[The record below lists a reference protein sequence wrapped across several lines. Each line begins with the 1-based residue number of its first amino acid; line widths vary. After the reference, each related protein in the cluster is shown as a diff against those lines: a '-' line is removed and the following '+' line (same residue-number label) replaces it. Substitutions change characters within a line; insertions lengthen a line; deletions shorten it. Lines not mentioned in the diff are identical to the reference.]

1 MKISLYVYNG
11 AASNAAFIQF
21 KNNINLLR
29 IVKPNCSS
37 NFLVFHRYILW
48 IWHQKPTLTRNS
60 RPPSAPEIPLVPSLS
75 ATPPT
80 FLVIR
85 PSPDR
90 SRSTCSNYFIVI
102 KNQMWIHLLL
112 STNISKKTVISKLIA
127 LALLAVCLLQIRTFT
142 ELQTQDNQ
150 DSRQNRLDIV
160 HEIFVKI
167 TLLSNSH
174 SESFYLF

>member
-1 MKISLYVYNG
+1 MYTMEPRQMLHLFSLRTISICSELWN
-11 AASNAAFIQF
+11 Q
-21 KNNINLLR
+21 
-29 IVKPNCSS
+29 IVLPT
-37 NFLVFHRYILW
+37 FLFSIDIFYEYD
-48 IWHQKPTLTRNS
+48 TRNQHS
-60 RPPSAPEIPLVPSLS
+60 HATHAPPPPEIPLVPSLS

>member
-1 MKISLYVYNG
+1 
-11 AASNAAFIQF
+11 
-21 KNNINLLR
+21 
-29 IVKPNCSS
+29 
-37 NFLVFHRYILW
+37 
-48 IWHQKPTLTRNS
+48 
-60 RPPSAPEIPLVPSLS
+60 
-75 ATPPT
+75 
-80 FLVIR
+80 
-85 PSPDR
+85 
-90 SRSTCSNYFIVI
+90 
-102 KNQMWIHLLL
+102 MWIHLLL